1 MEGLRFVSP
10 LRRYDII
17 VSHEAREF
25 SRNFN
30 DTEAADKV
38 LRETKAR
45 NLSSEAVVDFNNGDM
60 GKAVEKAWEVEEL
73 TQAFS
78 KRGVRRWLATKLN
91 LINTLRDKI
100 ARQEEL
106 LRSLSD
112 EFVEMGDVSLT
123 DGLDIEPAR
132 ANYEKALSLY
142 SENERAEIGLAKCF
156 IEEGKTKQACK
167 KLDKI
172 IKKKGES
179 CYDAS
184 LLKGDIMA
192 EEKDYSRA
200 ALNYQTA
207 ASQCPDKK
215 EPIERLIS
223 ISEKAGLHEIADQW
237 RNLLNS
243 M

>member
-1 MEGLRFVSP
+1 M
-10 LRRYDII
+10 
-17 VSHEAREF
+17 
-25 SRNFN
+25 
-30 DTEAADKV
+30 

-100 ARQEEL
+100 AGQEEL

-123 DGLDIEPAR
+123 DGLDIEPKQGQIMK
-132 ANYEKALSLY
+132 KALSLY

-207 ASQCPDKK
+207 ASQCPQKK